1 MVGAT
6 RKAQPKAYSSK
17 SVRSSARVTRSGATR
32 ARGKLGLG
40 RYRFF
45 GAAMLKT
52 LLLAVFL
59 GGIATAFWYFEPR
72 EKLQQFTHRPIKQVQ
87 IEGTFQFISSE
98 ALQEQ
103 IEIYVKDSFL
113 ELQLSDLKSQLEKNP
128 WIDTVAIAR
137 VWPDKLIVRVSEQQP
152 IAQWGKK
159 GFLNMRGDIVEV
171 EKTTKIQ
178 ALPLLQGNDRYAQE
192 IMGQYLR
199 IGKLLAQQELVL
211 AGVELDDTRAWTLTL
226 QSGITIK
233 LGRERLW
240 EKLQYLLTAKNGELG
255 KDFHKIQLVDMRY
268 PSGFAVTW
276 KSAEANQLVAGS

>member
-6 RKAQPKAYSSK
+6 RRKQTAQP
-17 SVRSSARVTRSGATR
+17 ARVARSTGRAARSGATR
-32 ARGKLGLG
+32 ARGKIGFGRCRYLGSV
-40 RYRFF
+40 
-45 GAAMLKT
+45 MLKT
-52 LLLAVFL
+52 LLIAGLF
-59 GGIATAFWYFEPR
+59 GGIITAVWYFNPQ
-72 EKLQQFTHRPIKQVQ
+72 EKLQQFAHRPIKQVQ
-87 IEGTFQFISSE
+87 VEGAFQFISSE
-98 ALQEQ
+98 VLQRQ
-103 IEIYVKDSFL
+103 IELYVKDSFL
-113 ELQLSDLKSQLEKNP
+113 ELELGDLKQKLEQNP
-128 WIDTVAIAR
+128 WIDSVAIAR
-137 VWPDKLIVRVSEQQP
+137 VWPDRLIVRVVEQQP

-178 ALPLLQGNDRYAQE
+178 ALPLLQGDDRYAQE

-199 IGKLLAQQELVL
+199 VGKLLAQQDLVL
-211 AGVELDDTRAWTLTL
+211 AAVELDDTRAWTLRL

-240 EKLQYLLTAKNGELG
+240 EKLQYLLTAKSGELG

-276 KSAEANQLVAGS
+276 KSAEANHYVAGG